1 MLIRIH
7 PSTLAGI
14 VFDGI
19 FFGNVPAGRDK
30 TRSGVM
36 KTLEG
41 NAIEYQVPQI
51 VYEKAA
57 ELFKD
62 HVASRL
68 DEVVRLPNVLL
79 QACDR
84 NDVFDDVVCS
94 HYRRGNARMA
104 WRCQ

>member
-1 MLIRIH
+1 MIKSKIVVLIRIH
-7 PSTLAGI
+7 DHPSTTSSSSTCTLAGI
-14 VFDGI
+14 FFDGI
-19 FFGNVPAGRDK
+19 FFKSSAGRDK

-68 DEVVRLPNVLL
+68 DEVVTPERAVT
-79 QACDR
+79 
-84 NDVFDDVVCS
+84 S
-94 HYRRGNARMA
+94 M
-104 WRCQ
+104 